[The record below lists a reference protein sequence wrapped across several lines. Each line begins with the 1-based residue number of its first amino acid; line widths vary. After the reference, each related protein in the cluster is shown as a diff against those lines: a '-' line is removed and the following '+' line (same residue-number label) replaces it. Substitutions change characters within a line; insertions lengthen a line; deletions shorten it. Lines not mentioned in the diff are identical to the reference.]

1 MSETNQGVM
10 PRNRSRIRR
19 SKSAEGNIGRV
30 ISRGA
35 GGLGHAPRDLTPTP
49 GLRPTTLGVVK
60 KSDVRFGVK
69 EGGQV
74 FFTKEERFAWQK
86 AQNTFGVLYDIP
98 DPKTPPFSFGTST
111 RDDWKKIIHN
121 TKDLHNPQGKKK

>member
-1 MSETNQGVM
+1 M
-10 PRNRSRIRR
+10 PRKRSRIRR
-19 SKSAEGNIGRV
+19 SKSAEGHIGHV

-35 GGLGHAPRDLTPTP
+35 GRLRHAPRNLTPTSGSKP
-49 GLRPTTLGVVK
+49 ATLGIIK

-86 AQNTFGVLYDIP
+86 AHKAFDVLYDIP

-111 RDDWKKIIHN
+111 RDDWKKIFQN
-121 TKDLHNPQGKKK
+121 TRDLHNPQGKKK